1 MWAYN
6 SPFNINKEFTD
17 MKNIRIFIRLMAL
30 PVCLIATYACSDFL
44 DVVPEMKAEL
54 ELFFERRNTAQGA
67 LASCYSFLPHGDVVY
82 HSFSL
87 AAEELVTPSEQ
98 GRMPGLDIARGR
110 QSSTSPIL
118 SYWGDYNF
126 VVGQSSL
133 WKGIRYCN
141 TFIELIDNV
150 GDMEYVEKQQWK
162 AEAKFLKAYYHFL
175 LFTQYGPIPIVDENL
190 SINATPDEIRIP
202 RQPVDKVIEY
212 IVTTMDAAKNSLPTR
227 YTDNNAGRVD
237 RVIATAIK
245 SRVLLYAASPLFNGN
260 AQFYDRFKGK
270 NGELLFN
277 IDDDKEKYKEK
288 WKLAADAA
296 EEAIKTALAYT
307 QIYYHDSISNPV
319 NLGDS
324 LLYGVVDTLMIQQTK
339 VPVQPIK
346 ALYDY
351 RYMFTDPWN
360 NELIWGRA
368 YYTSY
373 YRLQAAAFPMS
384 TTVSVSQGAAWS
396 WLAPTL
402 DIAEA
407 YYTKNGLPIDE
418 DITFNYENRYK
429 TARTSVGRDTLFIP
443 RQGAIIPRLHQG
455 REPRFYASIGFDEAY
470 FWIWGTK
477 WTLHTLKGA
486 ANGRA
491 GAKDYSPTGYILAKV
506 QHLKGQS
513 DSYAN
518 LMYYPFPIIRLGE
531 LYLNY
536 AEALNEYLDEPN
548 QDVWDALNVIRRR
561 AGIPDVELV
570 WGDVNLIRKTPNKH
584 KDKTGMREI
593 IHAER
598 RIELAFEG
606 NRYLDIKRWKEG
618 EKWLM
623 KEIRGWNVDGTS
635 SNEYYKLDADGLPSG
650 HIYNRS
656 FITPRDYLFPISYDE
671 MLLNSNLVQNPGW

>member
-1 MWAYN
+1 
-6 SPFNINKEFTD
+6 
-17 MKNIRIFIRLMAL
+17 MKNIRNFIRLMAL
-30 PVCLIATYACSDFL
+30 PVCLMAAYACSDFL
-44 DVVPEMKAEL
+44 DVVPEKKAEL
-54 ELFFERRNTAQGA
+54 ELFFERRNTALGA
-67 LASCYSFLPHGDVVY
+67 LASCYSFLPQGDVVY
-82 HSFSL
+82 HTFSL
-87 AAEELVTPSEQ
+87 ASEELVTPVEQ

-110 QSSTSPIL
+110 QSSDSPIL
-118 SYWGDYNF
+118 GYWNDYNF
-126 VVGQSSL
+126 VVNQSSL

-150 GDMEYVEKQQWK
+150 GDMEYIEKQQWK
-162 AEAKFLKAYYHFL
+162 AEAVFLKAYYHFL
-175 LFTQYGPIPIVDENL
+175 LFTQYGPIPIVDANL
-190 SINATPDEIRIP
+190 PISATPGEMRIE

-212 IVTTMDAAKNSLPTR
+212 IVNTMDAAKNSLPTR

-237 RVIATAIK
+237 RVIVAAIK

-277 IDDDKEKYKEK
+277 IVEDKEKWEK
-288 WKLAADAA
+288 AAKAA
-296 EEAIKTALAYT
+296 KEAIDLALSYT

-319 NLGDS
+319 NKGDT
-324 LLYGVVDTLMIQQTK
+324 LLYGVTDTLVVQQVK
-339 VPVQPIK
+339 VPVQPVK

-402 DIAEA
+402 DIVEA
-407 YYTKNGLPIDE
+407 YYTRNGLPIEE
-418 DITFNYENRYK
+418 DRSFNYDNRYRIAK
-429 TARTSVGRDTLFIP
+429 TPYERDTLFFENT
-443 RQGAIIPRLHQG
+443 AHNFPRLHHG

-470 FWIWGTK
+470 FWIWGEK
-477 WTLHTLKGA
+477 WTLHTFKGA

-506 QHLKGQS
+506 QHPKGQS

-518 LMYYPFPIIRLGE
+518 LMYYPFPIIRLSE

-570 WGDVNLIRKTPNKH
+570 WGDANLAKTPNKH
-584 KDKTGMREI
+584 KNKTGMREI

-606 NRYLDIKRWKEG
+606 NRYFDIKRWKEG
-618 EKWLM
+618 EKWLT
-623 KEIRGWNVDGTS
+623 KEIRGWNIDGETL
-635 SNEYYKLDADGLPSG
+635 NEYYKPDAADGLPFG

-656 FITPRDYLFPISYDE
+656 FITPRDYLFPIGYNE